1 MNTPQHGRNHGE
13 ESLPSSQLK
22 KKMFICAFENFHVSH
37 FISNYLKTSPL
48 PTGLQGLPDPT
59 ELSSPRSTW
68 RPGLGLF
75 LCLTGLCTQPT
86 PLPEGLPQK
95 LWCRWRGDGFTG
107 RKEVTSGGLVH
118 LPHRPRMSSFVGSR
132 ILATDPVFYCLKD
145 LLRGLRPTFSHLQ
158 KRNLD

>member
-86 PLPEGLPQK
+86 PLPEGRTPTEIVVPLEGRWLHREKGGHIWRAGPSTPQAKDEQLCEKSHSGHRPSFLLPQ
-95 LWCRWRGDGFTG
+95 R
-107 RKEVTSGGLVH
+107 
-118 LPHRPRMSSFVGSR
+118 
-132 ILATDPVFYCLKD
+132 LAPW
-145 LLRGLRPTFSHLQ
+145 P
-158 KRNLD
+158 